1 VFVRETG
8 GKTMDQLSAEASGD
22 IGDTGTTKFIIMMVI
37 VAFLAV
43 MCIVFPLLPAGTF
56 GVGPDGTPLAFAK
69 TPMALPL
76 MATGMLLPVVFFFV
90 FAGPLA
96 LKKD

>member
-1 VFVRETG
+1 
-8 GKTMDQLSAEASGD
+8 
-22 IGDTGTTKFIIMMVI
+22 MMVI
-37 VAFLAV
+37 VALLAIL
-43 MCIVFPLLPAGTF
+43 CIVMPLLPADMF
-56 GVGPDGTPLAFAK
+56 GGMPFSK

-76 MATGMLLPVVFFFV
+76 MATGMLLPFLFFFI

>member
-1 VFVRETG
+1 
-8 GKTMDQLSAEASGD
+8 MDELSAEASGD
-22 IGDTGTTKFIIMMVI
+22 LGDTGTSKFIIMMVI
-37 VAFLAV
+37 VAFLAL

-56 GVGPDGTPLAFAK
+56 GVGPDGTPLQFAK
-69 TPMALPL
+69 TAMALPL
-76 MATGMLLPVVFFFV
+76 MATGMLLPFLFFFV